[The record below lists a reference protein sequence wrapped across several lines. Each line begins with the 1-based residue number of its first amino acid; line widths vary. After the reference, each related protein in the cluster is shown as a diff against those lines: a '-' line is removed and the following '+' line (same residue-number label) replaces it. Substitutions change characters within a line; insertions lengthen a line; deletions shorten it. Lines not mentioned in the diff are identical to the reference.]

1 MFKTVLF
8 PIDQSR
14 NAQDAV
20 SIVSELVKFC
30 GSQLILL
37 TVSGIEGDHEN
48 SNAITDQVLSCVVTF
63 GTNRFG
69 ELEIEVKSIHRS
81 GRPAFCMCD
90 VADELD
96 CELIMMSCRGIGLS
110 DEHSHDSVSTRVI
123 NLSPCPVMV
132 IP

>member
-14 NAQDAV
+14 NSQDAV
-20 SIVSELVKFC
+20 LKVAEFVKFC
-30 GSQLILL
+30 GSQLVLL
-37 TVSGIEGDHEN
+37 TVSAAQSDEEN
-48 SNAITDQVLSCVVTF
+48 YNAVPEQAVEELLTVTSQNF
-63 GTNRFG
+63 A
-69 ELEIEVKSIHRS
+69 ELGIEVKSIHRS
-81 GRPAFCMCD
+81 GRPAFCICD

-96 CELIMMSCRGIGLS
+96 VDLIMMGCRGIGLS
-110 DEHSHDSVSTRVI
+110 DEHDNDSVSNRVI